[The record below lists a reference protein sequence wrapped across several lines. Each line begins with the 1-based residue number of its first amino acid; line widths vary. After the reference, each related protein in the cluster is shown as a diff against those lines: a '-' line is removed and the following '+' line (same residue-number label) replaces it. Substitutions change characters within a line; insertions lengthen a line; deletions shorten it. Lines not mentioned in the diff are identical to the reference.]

1 MSNLRYFGD
10 LNYGGHKA
18 IEVMVDP
25 TDNSLFL
32 SNQTLMS
39 LLSYT
44 KDSVSQKTASK
55 SLKAF
60 AEEGSVTLKTITLTG
75 KDVLG
80 RENKL
85 KVIPFETFLTL
96 VYFEAFH
103 GKSPHKELAQGL
115 LMSGLADSFRSIILE
130 QCGIKL
136 SLGERQVVIT
146 RYLEGYHAFQDWVRD
161 THLQIYK
168 AKPSPDYYRAM
179 AVMINN
185 YLFDRDHFQKDR
197 VGNASK
203 DELRRLENFQI
214 AFMDSKTFKKG
225 GDPIASVQVYINGL
239 SAL

>member
-10 LNYGGHKA
+10 LNYGGHKG

-32 SNQTLMS
+32 SSRTIENILQ
-39 LLSYT
+39 YEE
-44 KDSVSQKTASK
+44 DSVRKKFGAK

-60 AEEGSVTLKTITLTG
+60 AGEPLASGKNLKGT
-75 KDVLG
+75 DALG
-80 RENKL
+80 RENRMKA
-85 KVIPFETFLTL
+85 IPFETFITL
-96 VYFEAFH
+96 VYFEGFH
-103 GKSPHKELAQGL
+103 GKSPHKEIAQGL